1 MKTTLFIDNT
11 CLFMHKKFCW
21 YTNANKPIV
30 FFLLFENKLY
40 INCQSWH
47 RIKLNFNRMKIQ
59 TKNSFLNITSNYIY
73 ISFERKKKFS
83 SFVSKFFV
91 WKRSF
96 CLSNLIHVF
105 VVLYKMLF
113 FFHFILK
120 KNWQSITFIVH
131 PLSWTLHL
139 YFKIFFFN
147 YWNFKHQ
154 TSISY
159 V

>member
-30 FFLLFENKLY
+30 FFFLFENKLF

-47 RIKLNFNRMKIQ
+47 IIKLNFNRMKIQ

-73 ISFERKKKFS
+73 ISFERKK
-83 SFVSKFFV
+83 SFLVLFQNSLCE
-91 WKRSF
+91 SD
-96 CLSNLIHVF
+96 LSACPILFMFLLCCIKCF
-105 VVLYKMLF
+105 F

-120 KNWQSITFIVH
+120 KN
-131 PLSWTLHL
+131 
-139 YFKIFFFN
+139 
-147 YWNFKHQ
+147 
-154 TSISY
+154 
-159 V
+159 